1 MIFPPEIMFQLNLVA
16 QASMAI
22 ADMEWRF
29 VHKILLHDLASMSQ
43 RQEGT
48 AQGTMELLLLV
59 IDLVTLTDTINRSC
73 FVALLNFV
81 CKITHPVIVFEVS

>member
-48 AQGTMELLLLV
+48 AQGRMELLLLV
-59 IDLVTLTDTINRSC
+59 IYLVTDAINRSC
-73 FVALLNFV
+73 FVALLNF
-81 CKITHPVIVFEVS
+81 CLQNNTSCDRI

>member
-1 MIFPPEIMFQLNLVA
+1 MFQLNLVA
-16 QASMAI
+16 QASLAI